1 MLARHVAACPAE
13 RYEGKFELS
22 APRRR
27 QHSRKGSIEDMPEL
41 SERLNTPIST
51 AELERRWKAV
61 RAAMERDRI
70 DVLVMQNN
78 NDHMG
83 GYVKY
88 FTDIPAGNG
97 YPVTVVFPRDDLMT
111 VVMQGPLGGVE
122 ELTAQGDGVRRG
134 VKRVLTAPSYASAV
148 YTNAYDPELAASAL
162 APFAKGTI
170 GLVCTYQMSLAMGD
184 VLKQRL
190 AGARFVDAS
199 DLVDQIKAIK
209 SEEEME
215 LIVRTARMQD
225 GAMRAAFEAIRPGMR
240 DRDVVAEAQFYSQ
253 THGSE
258 QGLYLC
264 ASAPLGTPMKFAPKH
279 MQNRVIREGDYV
291 ALLVEDSGP
300 GGFYTELGRNCVVGK
315 APQQMKDEL
324 AFTLESRRIT
334 LDLLKPGT
342 PAKEIWDKFN
352 DFMRRNGRP
361 EETRLYCHGQGY
373 DLVERPLIRHDEP
386 MVIAKD
392 MNIVVHPT
400 YIHKGMLSWVC
411 DNYLIGSNGPGERL
425 HRFPETIMEVG

>member
-1 MLARHVAACPAE
+1 
-13 RYEGKFELS
+13 
-22 APRRR
+22 
-27 QHSRKGSIEDMPEL
+27 MPEL

-134 VKRVLTAPSYASAV
+134 VKRVLTTPSYASAV
-148 YTNAYDPELAASAL
+148 YTNGYDPELAASAL
-162 APFAKGTI
+162 TPFAKGTI
-170 GLVCTYQMSLAMGD
+170 GLVCTYQMSFAMGD
-184 VLKQRL
+184 FLKQRL

-199 DLVDQIKAIK
+199 DMVDAIKAIK

-225 GAMRAAFEAIRPGMR
+225 GAMKAAFDAIRPGMR
-240 DRDVVAEAQFYSQ
+240 DRDVVAEAQYYSQ

-386 MVIAKD
+386 MVIKKD

-425 HRFPETIMEVG
+425 HRFPETIIEVG

>member
-1 MLARHVAACPAE
+1 
-13 RYEGKFELS
+13 
-22 APRRR
+22 
-27 QHSRKGSIEDMPEL
+27 
-41 SERLNTPIST
+41 
-51 AELERRWKAV
+51 
-61 RAAMERDRI
+61 
-70 DVLVMQNN
+70 
-78 NDHMG
+78 MG

-122 ELTAQGDGVRRG
+122 ELTAAGDGVRRG
-134 VKRVLTAPSYASAV
+134 VKRVLTTPSYASAV
-148 YTNAYDPELAASAL
+148 YTNDYDPDLAASAL
-162 APFAKGTI
+162 APFAKGTL
-170 GLVCTYQMSLAMGD
+170 GLVCTYQMSLAMGEL
-184 VLKQRL
+184 LKRRF

-199 DLVDQIKAIK
+199 DMVDKIKAIK

-215 LIVRTARMQD
+215 LIARTARMQD
-225 GAMRAAFEAIRPGMR
+225 GAMKAAFDAIRPGMR
-240 DRDVVAEAQFYSQ
+240 DRDVVAAAQFYSQ

-279 MQNRVIREGDYV
+279 MQNRVIKEGDYV

-342 PAKEIWDKFN
+342 PAKEIWEKFN

-386 MVIAKD
+386 MVIEKD

-425 HRFPETIMEVG
+425 HRFPETVIEVG

>member
-1 MLARHVAACPAE
+1 MKENSSC
-13 RYEGKFELS
+13 
-22 APRRR
+22 
-27 QHSRKGSIEDMPEL
+27 QHFHKGQNENMPES

-61 RAAMERDRI
+61 RAAMERERI

-111 VVMQGPLGGVE
+111 VVMQGPFGGSE
-122 ELTAQGDGVRRG
+122 APTAQGDGVRRG
-134 VKRVLTAPSYASAV
+134 VKRVLTTPSYASAV
-148 YTNAYDPELAASAL
+148 YTNDYDPDLAASAL
-162 APFAKGTI
+162 TPFAKGTI
-170 GLVCTYQMSLAMGD
+170 GLVCTYQMSLAMGEF
-184 VLKQRL
+184 LQRRF
-190 AGARFVDAS
+190 GDARFVNAS
-199 DLVDQIKAIK
+199 DMVDRIKAIK

-215 LIVRTARMQD
+215 LIARTARMQD
-225 GAMRAAFEAIRPGMR
+225 GAMQAAFDAIRPGMR
-240 DRDVVAEAQFYSQ
+240 DRDVVAAAQFYSQ

-279 MQNRVIREGDYV
+279 MQNRVIKAGDYV

-342 PAKEIWDKFN
+342 PAKEIWERFN

-386 MVIAKD
+386 MAIEKD

-400 YIHKGMLSWVC
+400 YIHDGMLSWVC

-425 HRFPETIMEVG
+425 HRFPETIIEVG